1 MISKDLRQVSE
12 RQRKVT
18 IRTNSP
24 LAHHG
29 NPGSRQTLPRYR
41 QVDGTSPCQS
51 VNTTKRS
58 QLVRDETRRRELL
71 VRRLGLQKPSID
83 TKNLEYKSVRAEQND
98 EEPIGLAYGSP
109 WQPLYGM
116 DDR

>member
-1 MISKDLRQVSE
+1 MISKDLRRVSE
-12 RQRKVT
+12 RQTKVT
-18 IRTNSP
+18 IRTNSQ

-29 NPGSRQTLPRYR
+29 NPGSRRILPRYR

-58 QLVRDETRRRELL
+58 QLARDETRRRELL
-71 VRRLGLQKPSID
+71 VRRLGLQKPWID
-83 TKNLEYKSVRAEQND
+83 TKNLEYKSVRAELNH
-98 EEPIGLAYGSP
+98 EEIIGLAYGSP